1 MKPSGA
7 VLPAGTMWRIAESGA
22 TTGTIMTNCYNQ
34 GENGQEGGIY
44 TERRRGIEITQE
56 ILDKISHCIELGYSD
71 VQTAELLGIHRT
83 TLRNWK
89 LTHDEIRRLYQSDGQ
104 DGDEERKKQVEEA
117 LLKRAIGYTQTEITR
132 QVGKDGKLGVVK
144 TVEKQVMPSTT
155 AQIFWLKN
163 RCGYEWDGGVV
174 DDEENEGGVV
184 VIPEARTE
192 NEGEF

>member
-1 MKPSGA
+1 M
-7 VLPAGTMWRIAESGA
+7 
-22 TTGTIMTNCYNQ
+22 
-34 GENGQEGGIY
+34 
-44 TERRRGIEITQE
+44 
-56 ILDKISHCIELGYSD
+56 
-71 VQTAELLGIHRT
+71 QTAELLGIHRT

-163 RCGYEWDGGVV
+163 RRPDRWRDKQDIQVTGLEKEKTKLDDLIIQMRGDG
-174 DDEENEGGVV
+174 
-184 VIPEARTE
+184 
-192 NEGEF
+192 

>member
-1 MKPSGA
+1 M
-7 VLPAGTMWRIAESGA
+7 
-22 TTGTIMTNCYNQ
+22 
-34 GENGQEGGIY
+34 
-44 TERRRGIEITQE
+44 
-56 ILDKISHCIELGYSD
+56 
-71 VQTAELLGIHRT
+71 QTAELLGIHRT

-174 DDEENEGGVV
+174 DVKVLISSPYNGGYRLRLLSRYSGV
-184 VIPEARTE
+184 RTDAPRRVP
-192 NEGEF
+192 

>member
-1 MKPSGA
+1 M
-7 VLPAGTMWRIAESGA
+7 
-22 TTGTIMTNCYNQ
+22 
-34 GENGQEGGIY
+34 
-44 TERRRGIEITQE
+44 
-56 ILDKISHCIELGYSD
+56 
-71 VQTAELLGIHRT
+71 QTAELLGIHRT

-163 RCGYEWDGGVV
+163 RRPDRWRDKQQIEHSGTLEVENPLAGLTTEELRKLADDG
-174 DDEENEGGVV
+174 
-184 VIPEARTE
+184 
-192 NEGEF
+192 

>member
-1 MKPSGA
+1 
-7 VLPAGTMWRIAESGA
+7 
-22 TTGTIMTNCYNQ
+22 MTNCYNQ
-34 GENGQEGGIY
+34 GENCQEGGIY

-184 VIPEARTE
+184 VIPEVRTE

>member
-1 MKPSGA
+1 M
-7 VLPAGTMWRIAESGA
+7 
-22 TTGTIMTNCYNQ
+22 
-34 GENGQEGGIY
+34 
-44 TERRRGIEITQE
+44 
-56 ILDKISHCIELGYSD
+56 
-71 VQTAELLGIHRT
+71 QTAELLGIHRT

-117 LLKRAIGYTQTEITR
+117 LL
-132 QVGKDGKLGVVK
+132 KDGKLGVVK

-192 NEGEF
+192 HEGEFG

>member
-1 MKPSGA
+1 M
-7 VLPAGTMWRIAESGA
+7 
-22 TTGTIMTNCYNQ
+22 
-34 GENGQEGGIY
+34 
-44 TERRRGIEITQE
+44 
-56 ILDKISHCIELGYSD
+56 
-71 VQTAELLGIHRT
+71 QTAELLGIHRT

-163 RCGYEWDGGVV
+163 RRPDKWRDKQDIQVSGALETEQSKLDDLIRQMRGGDG
-174 DDEENEGGVV
+174 
-184 VIPEARTE
+184 
-192 NEGEF
+192 

>member
-7 VLPAGTMWRIAESGA
+7 VLPAGTMWSIAESGA

-34 GENGQEGGIY
+34 GENSKERGIY

-104 DGDEERKKQVEEA
+104 DGDEERKS
-117 LLKRAIGYTQTEITR
+117 RSR
-132 QVGKDGKLGVVK
+132 
-144 TVEKQVMPSTT
+144 
-155 AQIFWLKN
+155 
-163 RCGYEWDGGVV
+163 RHC
-174 DDEENEGGVV
+174 
-184 VIPEARTE
+184 
-192 NEGEF
+192 

>member
-1 MKPSGA
+1 M
-7 VLPAGTMWRIAESGA
+7 
-22 TTGTIMTNCYNQ
+22 
-34 GENGQEGGIY
+34 
-44 TERRRGIEITQE
+44 
-56 ILDKISHCIELGYSD
+56 
-71 VQTAELLGIHRT
+71 QTAELLGIHRT

-163 RCGYEWDGGVV
+163 RRPDKWRDKQDLQVSGALETEQSKLDDLIRQMRGGDG
-174 DDEENEGGVV
+174 
-184 VIPEARTE
+184 
-192 NEGEF
+192 

>member
-1 MKPSGA
+1 M
-7 VLPAGTMWRIAESGA
+7 
-22 TTGTIMTNCYNQ
+22 
-34 GENGQEGGIY
+34 
-44 TERRRGIEITQE
+44 
-56 ILDKISHCIELGYSD
+56 
-71 VQTAELLGIHRT
+71 QTAELLGIHRT

-104 DGDEERKKQVEEA
+104 DGDEERK
-117 LLKRAIGYTQTEITR
+117 
-132 QVGKDGKLGVVK
+132 
-144 TVEKQVMPSTT
+144 KQVMPSTT

-192 NEGEF
+192 NDGEF

>member
-1 MKPSGA
+1 M
-7 VLPAGTMWRIAESGA
+7 
-22 TTGTIMTNCYNQ
+22 
-34 GENGQEGGIY
+34 
-44 TERRRGIEITQE
+44 
-56 ILDKISHCIELGYSD
+56 
-71 VQTAELLGIHRT
+71 QTAELLGIHRT

-163 RCGYEWDGGVV
+163 RRPDKWRDKQDLQVSGALETEQSKLDDLIQQMRGG
-174 DDEENEGGVV
+174 G
-184 VIPEARTE
+184 
-192 NEGEF
+192 

>member
-1 MKPSGA
+1 M
-7 VLPAGTMWRIAESGA
+7 
-22 TTGTIMTNCYNQ
+22 
-34 GENGQEGGIY
+34 
-44 TERRRGIEITQE
+44 
-56 ILDKISHCIELGYSD
+56 
-71 VQTAELLGIHRT
+71 QTAELLGIHRT

-163 RCGYEWDGGVV
+163 RCGYEWGGRP
-174 DDEENEGGVV
+174 N
-184 VIPEARTE
+184 
-192 NEGEF
+192 F

>member
-1 MKPSGA
+1 M
-7 VLPAGTMWRIAESGA
+7 
-22 TTGTIMTNCYNQ
+22 
-34 GENGQEGGIY
+34 
-44 TERRRGIEITQE
+44 
-56 ILDKISHCIELGYSD
+56 
-71 VQTAELLGIHRT
+71 QTAELLGIHRT

-163 RCGYEWDGGVV
+163 RRPDKWRDKQDLQVSGALETEQSKLDDLIRQMRGDG
-174 DDEENEGGVV
+174 
-184 VIPEARTE
+184 
-192 NEGEF
+192 

>member
-1 MKPSGA
+1 M
-7 VLPAGTMWRIAESGA
+7 
-22 TTGTIMTNCYNQ
+22 
-34 GENGQEGGIY
+34 
-44 TERRRGIEITQE
+44 
-56 ILDKISHCIELGYSD
+56 
-71 VQTAELLGIHRT
+71 QTAELLGIHRT

-163 RCGYEWDGGVV
+163 RRPDRWRDKQQIEHSGVV